1 MGKYLITMTLETD
14 ACFGAGESKN
24 GLVNTEVLLDEN
36 NFPYLLSKTFL
47 GVLRENVENFV
58 MPTVNKGDSITDK
71 RLKILKSFFLDIKS
85 SNEKDELFNI
95 KLSNFTIDKT
105 IVNKLRDE
113 KIKEY
118 ILGGNSKETPRKLE
132 EHIAYK
138 NSKEIATKAK
148 LESFMKIEQATRINS
163 NQVAEDGSLRAIRVI
178 NKGLVF
184 TSILEIN
191 GNIEADDIKFIEKC
205 LKTVKHIGIGK
216 TRGMGKVKLELK
228 DIADLETEISKL
240 DMPKNKKFI
249 RYEFELKEPVKVSK
263 SEEQYDFEPTHK
275 HIPGGTM
282 RGAFFAQWL
291 KNNNSNALK
300 YIKNINY
307 YNAYPVY
314 VEADNKYYTI
324 PMPNI
329 YRNDKQIAKNF
340 CDKKHAWEYK
350 FSRALDEKED
360 FIFETIFDSYESNS
374 IYSRPESQNCMYKFK
389 PMPFCFAKKD
399 KYGDDAIFTYD
410 VDTKQYF
417 HHTNKKE
424 NENIYRYEAIKPGYL
439 YYGFLDLSKF
449 ENDKD
454 REEVI
459 NLLIKNTDLWIGGSK
474 KTGYGRVELKEILGY
489 ESLEKAFAN
498 MGIIEDLN
506 NEKNKDMLY
515 LYSDYA
521 GDLSEFKIDKKD
533 MSLSLNKVTGYN
545 NHWNARTPIRE
556 IVEKGSVIRSIKE
569 ETEGLKNKLENKSV
583 LTEEGLGVVIQN
595 PKVISL
601 DKIYIFKDNKE
612 TQLNYHYSDETSTN
626 YKPFFEKFVESYIQ
640 RKIKSWITP
649 YIESGEFQ
657 KFVKNI
663 KSNLGTNFK
672 TSANELINIIDNQ
685 KIWKNNLEESLKSW
699 LSEKESIS
707 LNREQIE
714 NNHKFLD
721 LEIIGNFTL
730 ERFIDDFSAR
740 VMYKASVFSEKNGIK
755 SGKGLNINNPEIR
768 SFNEQYKELNQEV
781 KRICGSLGLFQN
793 TIKEAEVQIDLLRHI
808 LYYAVFSYDQDNKNK
823 GGQTNV

>member
-24 GLVNTEVLLDEN
+24 GLVNTEVLLDKN
-36 NFPYLLSKTFL
+36 SFPYLLSKTFL

-58 MPTVNKGDSITDK
+58 MPIVQKESSTTDR
-71 RLKILKSFFLDIKS
+71 RLRILKSFFSDIKCKGE
-85 SNEKDELFNI
+85 EKALFNI
-95 KLSNFTIDKT
+95 NLSNFMIDKT
-105 IVNKLRDE
+105 IVNKLSDE
-113 KIKEY
+113 KIEEY
-118 ILGGNSKETPRKLE
+118 ISD
-132 EHIAYK
+132 K
-138 NSKEIATKAK
+138 NSREISTKAK

-163 NQVAEDGSLRAIRVI
+163 NQVAEKASLRSIRVI

-184 TSILEIN
+184 TSVLEIN
-191 GNIEADDIKFIEKC
+191 GDIVDDDIKFIEKC

-228 DIADLETEISKL
+228 DIENLETEISKL
-240 DMPKNKKFI
+240 VMPQNKNFI

-291 KNNNSNALK
+291 KNNNANALK

-314 VEADNKYYTI
+314 VEDGNKYYTI

-329 YRNDKQIAKNF
+329 YRNDKQVAKNF

-374 IYSRPESQNCMYKFK
+374 IYSRPDSQNCMYKFK

-410 VDTKQYF
+410 VNTKQYF

-449 ENDKD
+449 KNDKD

-459 NLLIKNTDLWIGGSK
+459 KLLIKNIDLWIGGSK
-474 KTGYGRVELKEILGY
+474 KTGYGRVELKEISGY
-489 ESLEKAFAN
+489 ESLEKAFAD

-521 GDLSEFKIDKKD
+521 GDLSEIKIAKKD

-556 IVEKGSVIRSIKE
+556 IIEKGSVIRSTKDKTAE
-569 ETEGLKNKLENKSV
+569 LKNELENNAV
-583 LTEEGLGVVIQN
+583 LKEEGLGVVIKN
-595 PKVISL
+595 PMVMSL
-601 DKIYIFKDNKE
+601 NKMYILKDKKE
-612 TQLNYHYSDETSTN
+612 TQSKYYYNSETSTN
-626 YKPFFEKFVESYIQ
+626 YKPFFEKFVESYVQ

-649 YIESGEFQ
+649 YIETGEFER
-657 KFVKNI
+657 FVRNI
-663 KSNLGTNFK
+663 KLNLGENFK

-685 KIWKNNLEESLKSW
+685 KIWKNNLDDSLKSW
-699 LSEKESIS
+699 MNEKQSVS
-707 LNREQIE
+707 LNREQVE

-730 ERFIDDFSAR
+730 ESFINDSLDR
-740 VMYKASVFSEKNGIK
+740 NEIK
-755 SGKGLNINNPEIR
+755 FGKGLNINNPEIKQ
-768 SFNEQYKELNQEV
+768 FNAQYKELNQEV
-781 KRICGSLGLFQN
+781 KILCGSLGLFEKR
-793 TIKEAEVQIDLLRHI
+793 IEKYEVQIDLLRNI

>member
-58 MPTVNKGDSITDK
+58 IPIVNKGNSTTD
-71 RLKILKSFFLDIKS
+71 RNLKILKSFFSDIKCKGE
-85 SNEKDELFNI
+85 EKALFNI
-95 KLSNFTIDKT
+95 NLSNFMIDKT
-105 IVNKLRDE
+105 IVNKLSDE

-118 ILGGNSKETPRKLE
+118 ISDINSR
-132 EHIAYK
+132 
-138 NSKEIATKAK
+138 EIATKAK

-163 NQVAEDGSLRAIRVI
+163 NQVAEKASLRSIRVI

-184 TSILEIN
+184 TSVLEIN
-191 GNIEADDIKFIEKC
+191 GDIVDDDIKFIEKC

-228 DIADLETEISKL
+228 VIADLETE
-240 DMPKNKKFI
+240 MPKLAMSENKNFI

-263 SEEQYDFEPTHK
+263 SKEQYDFEPTHK

-291 KNNNSNALK
+291 KNDNAKVLK
-300 YIKNINY
+300 YIENINY

-314 VEADNKYYTI
+314 IEDDKKYYTI

-329 YRNDKQIAKNF
+329 YRNDKQRAKHF

-374 IYSRPESQNCMYKFK
+374 IYIRPKSQNCMYKFK
-389 PMPFCFAKKD
+389 TKSFCFAKKD
-399 KYGDDAIFTYD
+399 KYGEEAIFTYD
-410 VDTKQYF
+410 IDTKQYF

-424 NENIYRYEAIKPGYL
+424 NENIYRYEAIKSGYL

-454 REEVI
+454 KEEVI
-459 NLLIKNTDLWIGGSK
+459 NLLIKNTDLWVGGSK
-474 KTGYGRVELKEILGY
+474 KTGYGRVELKEIVGY
-489 ESLEKAFAN
+489 ESSEKAFDD
-498 MGIIEDLN
+498 MGITKENLN
-506 NEKNKDMLY
+506 NEKNADMLY

-521 GDLSEFKIDKKD
+521 GDLSELEMDKND

-556 IVEKGSVIRSIKE
+556 IIERGSVIRSIKDKTDE
-569 ETEGLKNKLENKSV
+569 LKNELENNAV
-583 LTEEGLGVVIQN
+583 LKEEGLGVVIKN
-595 PKVISL
+595 PTVMSL
-601 DKIYIFKDNKE
+601 NKIYILKDKKE
-612 TQLNYHYSDETSTN
+612 IQSKYYYNSETSTN
-626 YKPFFEKFVESYIQ
+626 YKIFFEKFVESYVQ

-649 YIESGEFQ
+649 YIETGEFE
-657 KFVKNI
+657 KFVRNI
-663 KSNLGTNFK
+663 KLNLGENFK

-685 KIWKNNLEESLKSW
+685 KIWKNNLDDSLKSW
-699 LSEKESIS
+699 MNEKQSVS
-707 LNREQIE
+707 LNREQVE

-730 ERFIDDFSAR
+730 ESFINDGLER
-740 VMYKASVFSEKNGIK
+740 NVIK
-755 SGKGLNINNPEIR
+755 FGKGLNINNSEIK
-768 SFNEQYKELNQEV
+768 SFNAQYKELNQEV
-781 KRICGSLGLFQN
+781 KILCDSLGLFEKR
-793 TIKEAEVQIDLLRHI
+793 IEEYEVQIDLLRHI
-808 LYYAVFSYDQDNKNK
+808 LYYAVFSYENDNKNK
-823 GGQTNV
+823 GGKTNV

>member
-24 GLVNTEVLLDEN
+24 GLVNTEVLLDKN

-58 MPTVNKGDSITDK
+58 MPIVQTESSTTDR
-71 RLKILKSFFLDIKS
+71 RLRILKSFFSDIKCKGE
-85 SNEKDELFNI
+85 EKALFSIN
-95 KLSNFTIDKT
+95 LSNFMIDKT
-105 IVNKLRDE
+105 IVNKLSDE
-113 KIKEY
+113 KIKVY
-118 ILGGNSKETPRKLE
+118 ISD
-132 EHIAYK
+132 K
-138 NSKEIATKAK
+138 NSIEIATKAK

-163 NQVAEDGSLRAIRVI
+163 NQVAEKTSLRSIRVI

-191 GNIEADDIKFIEKC
+191 GDIVDDDIKFIEKC

-216 TRGMGKVKLELK
+216 TRGMGKVKLELN
-228 DIADLETEISKL
+228 DIKDLENE
-240 DMPKNKKFI
+240 MPKFAMPENKNFI

-291 KNNNSNALK
+291 KKDNSKVLK
-300 YIKNINY
+300 YIENINY

-314 VEADNKYYTI
+314 IEDDKKYYTI

-329 YRNDKQIAKNF
+329 YRNDKQRAKHF
-340 CDKKHAWEYK
+340 CYEKHIWEYK
-350 FSRALDEKED
+350 FSREFDEEKD

-374 IYSRPESQNCMYKFK
+374 IYSRPKSQNCMYKFK
-389 PMPFCFAKKD
+389 PNPFCFAKKD
-399 KYGDDAIFTYD
+399 KYEEEAIFTCD

-424 NENIYRYEAIKPGYL
+424 NENIYRYEAIKSGYL

-454 REEVI
+454 KEEVI
-459 NLLIKNTDLWIGGSK
+459 NLLIKNTDLWVGGSK
-474 KTGYGRVELKEILGY
+474 KTGYGRVQLKAVVGY
-489 ESLEKAFAN
+489 ESSEKAFDD
-498 MGIIEDLN
+498 MGITKENLN
-506 NEKNKDMLY
+506 DEKNADMLY

-521 GDLSEFKIDKKD
+521 GDLSELEMDKND

-556 IVEKGSVIRSIKE
+556 IIERGSVIRSTKDKTAE
-569 ETEGLKNKLENKSV
+569 LKNKLENNAV
-583 LTEEGLGVVIQN
+583 LKEEGLGVVIKN
-595 PKVISL
+595 PMVMSL
-601 DKIYIFKDNKE
+601 NKMYILKDKKE
-612 TQLNYHYSDETSTN
+612 TQSKYYYNSETSTN
-626 YKPFFEKFVESYIQ
+626 YKPFFEKFVESYVQ

-649 YIESGEFQ
+649 YIETGEFE
-657 KFVKNI
+657 KFVRNI
-663 KSNLGTNFK
+663 KLNLGENFK

-685 KIWKNNLEESLKSW
+685 KIWKNNLDDSLKSW
-699 LSEKESIS
+699 MNEKQSVS
-707 LNREQIE
+707 LNREQVE

-730 ERFIDDFSAR
+730 ESFINDGLER
-740 VMYKASVFSEKNGIK
+740 NVIK
-755 SGKGLNINNPEIR
+755 FGKGLNINNSEIK
-768 SFNEQYKELNQEV
+768 SFNAQYKELNQEV
-781 KRICGSLGLFQN
+781 KILCDSLGLFEKR
-793 TIKEAEVQIDLLRHI
+793 IEEYEVQIDMLRHI
-808 LYYAVFSYDQDNKNK
+808 LYYAVFSYENDNKNK
-823 GGQTNV
+823 GGKINV